1 MPSPLF
7 GYSDF
12 EYDTRSEIV
21 DKLFTRWDTV
31 FQNWLGGEYGNKVW
45 LEDVLTADP
54 EAQDL
59 KDIHWCL
66 YCHFTGDYDGKYYN
80 YVEASDWLLEHSGF
94 SRWPLSLKEFKR
106 EIMIPTA
113 LPVTPEIIDAL
124 PVGPN
129 MPNLPVALQVTIP
142 VLEPIR
148 RVKRHNVRDLEELS
162 ASEESDLESVALPV
176 EPVVRRSKRVRYAR
190 DFYYGY

>member
-1 MPSPLF
+1 MSSPLF

-12 EYDTRSEIV
+12 EYETRSEIV

-80 YVEASDWLLEHSGF
+80 YVEASDWLLEHSGLR
-94 SRWPLSLKEFKR
+94 RWPLSLREFKR
-106 EIMIPTA
+106 EIMIPSA
-113 LPVTPEIIDAL
+113 LPEIIDAL

-129 MPNLPVALQVTIP
+129 MPNLPVALQVAIP

-162 ASEESDLESVALPV
+162 ASEESDLEPVALPV
-176 EPVVRRSKRVRYAR
+176 EPVVRCSKRVKYAR

>member
-1 MPSPLF
+1 MSSPLF

-12 EYDTRSEIV
+12 EYETRSEIV
-21 DKLFTRWDTV
+21 DKLFARWDTV
-31 FQNWLGGEYGNKVW
+31 FQNWLGGEYGKNVW

-80 YVEASDWLLEHSGF
+80 YLEASDWLLEHSGLR
-94 SRWPLSLKEFKR
+94 RWPLSLREYKR
-106 EIMIPTA
+106 ELELLTPVICPIPCA
-113 LPVTPEIIDAL
+113 LPV
-124 PVGPN
+124 
-129 MPNLPVALQVTIP
+129 IP
-142 VLEPIR
+142 VLEPIKR
-148 RVKRHNVRDLEELS
+148 RKVDLEELTP
-162 ASEESDLESVALPV
+162 SEESDLESVALPV
-176 EPVVRRSKRVRYAR
+176 EPVVRRSKRVKYAR

>member
-1 MPSPLF
+1 MPGSLGPLF

-21 DKLFTRWDTV
+21 GKLFTRWDTV
-31 FQNWLGGEYGNKVW
+31 FQNWLGGEYGKSVW

-80 YVEASDWLLEHSGF
+80 WVEASDWLLEHSGL
-94 SRWPLSLKEFKR
+94 RKWPLSLREYKR
-106 EIMIPTA
+106 ELELFIPNA

-129 MPNLPVALQVTIP
+129 MPNLPIP

-148 RVKRHNVRDLEELS
+148 RVKLHNVCDLEELS
-162 ASEESDLESVALPV
+162 ASEESDLEPV
-176 EPVVRRSKRVRYAR
+176 IRRSKRVKYAR